1 VAVRPTFEVELSSD
15 VGANVL
21 ACGFETEGRAGR
33 RQVSG
38 VHALVSLGLR
48 SDVLFLGD
56 QVVNALFKF
65 HLN

>member
-1 VAVRPTFEVELSSD
+1 
-15 VGANVL
+15 
-21 ACGFETEGRAGR
+21 
-33 RQVSG
+33 
-38 VHALVSLGLR
+38 VSLGLR